1 MDFASITNHGWQIF
15 EHPLGYNFKD
25 KAIPSF
31 HKIIESVK
39 DNHKNLPHFKII
51 SWDFSVNNYGEP
63 ILIEYN
69 IRAPG
74 INNHQLTSGP
84 LFGELTDDILKEVL
98 SNNKK

>member
-1 MDFASITNHGWQIF
+1 MDFASITNQGGKFF

-63 ILIEYN
+63 I
-69 IRAPG
+69 
-74 INNHQLTSGP
+74 
-84 LFGELTDDILKEVL
+84 
-98 SNNKK
+98 